1 MIMNGVATM
10 ARDCLFAEL
19 PPEPGAANATPLSKF
34 WTTHDDLLLPFFRA
48 RGETRIYDFSSA
60 NLYRKYGEDYYAKF
74 SDLVH
79 RRLSSWGANTIAN
92 SSDLAICL
100 MDRTPYAE
108 RVECQSRPI
117 AGSHGMW
124 WKFRDPWDDSFAKG
138 VTAAL
143 EAHGREAHDPWC
155 IGFFVD
161 NEINWGATPHQ
172 LAEWTLQSPYDQPAK
187 RALVDFLRE
196 RYSDDIARLN
206 AAWSASYA
214 DWEDLRHS
222 IALPGSKADGDL
234 SAFTKIVVNAYFKQT
249 KETVKAFDP
258 QLLYLGCRFAGSK
271 CPPWAVEACAKHC
284 DVVSYNI
291 YRETIGDWR
300 LPENLD
306 APVMIGEFHF
316 GATDRGPFGTG
327 VRQAENQ
334 IDRAEKMKA
343 YVRSA
348 LGNPQIVG
356 VHWHQFS
363 DQATSGRF
371 DGEYLQVGWT
381 DICDTPYC
389 EMVEAVREIGTQ
401 MYNIRANANP
411 VGQ

>member
-1 MIMNGVATM
+1 M
-10 ARDCLFAEL
+10 
-19 PPEPGAANATPLSKF
+19 
-34 WTTHDDLLLPFFRA
+34 
-48 RGETRIYDFSSA
+48 
-60 NLYRKYGEDYYAKF
+60 
-74 SDLVH
+74 
-79 RRLSSWGANTIAN
+79 
-92 SSDLAICL
+92 
-100 MDRTPYAE
+100 
-108 RVECQSRPI
+108 
-117 AGSHGMW
+117 
-124 WKFRDPWDDSFAKG
+124 
-138 VTAAL
+138 
-143 EAHGREAHDPWC
+143 
-155 IGFFVD
+155 
-161 NEINWGATPHQ
+161 
-172 LAEWTLQSPYDQPAK
+172 
-187 RALVDFLRE
+187 
-196 RYSDDIARLN
+196 
-206 AAWSASYA
+206 
-214 DWEDLRHS
+214 
-222 IALPGSKADGDL
+222 
-234 SAFTKIVVNAYFKQT
+234 
-249 KETVKAFDP
+249 
-258 QLLYLGCRFAGSK
+258 
-271 CPPWAVEACAKHC
+271 EACAKHC

-411 VGQ
+411 VGQER